1 MRGEGWLLKIER
13 GRRVLEIC
21 VDTSMR
27 EHLEAPWRS
36 LALVFPSSSCK
47 PFGSEEGG
55 GEALE
60 DLLSSCR
67 EAIRREEEIYESRSM
82 IEALVNREREE
93 ELAEVR
99 GAAELCTMLFGMELS
114 ARLISGR
121 RALIEY
127 SRGSPEER
135 RLRSLARIDQRLR
148 SFLESSRDWP
158 G

>member
-13 GRRVLEIC
+13 GGRVLEIC
-21 VDTSMR
+21 VDTSLK
-27 EHLEAPWRS
+27 EHLGAPWRS
-36 LALVFPSSSCK
+36 LALVFPSASCK
-47 PFGSEEGG
+47 PLGGEGG
-55 GEALE
+55 AEELE
-60 DLLSSCR
+60 GLLSSCR
-67 EAIRREEEIYESRSM
+67 EAVRREEEIYESRSM
-82 IEALVNREREE
+82 LEALLNRLREE

-99 GAAELCTMLFGMELS
+99 GAAELCTMLFGEELS

-121 RALIEY
+121 RAVIEY

-148 SFLESSRDWP
+148 SFLESSRGWP